1 MFSSYEKG
9 NKVDYMWKMYPK
21 GVIVVVVEILLTKNA
36 TEILVGIVKLYE
48 VNLLFIVSNVLIITN
63 NQK

>member
-1 MFSSYEKG
+1 
-9 NKVDYMWKMYPK
+9 MYPK